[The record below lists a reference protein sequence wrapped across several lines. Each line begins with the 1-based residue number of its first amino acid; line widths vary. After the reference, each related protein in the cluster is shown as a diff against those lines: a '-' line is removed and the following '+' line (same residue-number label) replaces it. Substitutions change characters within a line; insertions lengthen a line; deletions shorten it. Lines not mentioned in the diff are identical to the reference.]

1 MLPIYKFICAFMAIG
16 GAELLDQE
24 SLTKASEP
32 LINVAEDALSEL
44 DSTTAGM
51 LIYNLPSIKKLPK
64 STLKLIVDYLT
75 RARISGD
82 PSDMIASQVVSIL
95 EQLKGRKDFFEEED
109 RNNLLKMA
117 QEIKDEKLE
126 QLGKSL

>member
-1 MLPIYKFICAFMAIG
+1 MAIG
-16 GAELLDQE
+16 GAELLNQE
-24 SLTKASEP
+24 SLGEASES
-32 LINVAEDALSEL
+32 LIGVAEDALSEL

-51 LIYNLPSIKKLPK
+51 LIYNLPNIKKLPK

-82 PSDMIASQVVSIL
+82 PSDIIASQVVSVL
-95 EQLKGRKDFFEEED
+95 EQLKSRKDFFEEED
-109 RNNLLKMA
+109 RNNLIKMA
-117 QEIKDEKLE
+117 QELEDEKLE